1 MYILELKETT
11 KSFPKI
17 TYYHSI
23 YDGILQDVKTKDE
36 AKHFFSE
43 SDANI
48 QKHVIE
54 RNFDYKCKIMKIK

>member
-1 MYILELKETT
+1 MYILELQETE
-11 KSFPKI
+11 KLFSNI

-23 YDGILQDVKTKDE
+23 YDGILQDVKIKDD

-54 RNFDYKCKIMKIK
+54 RNFDYKCKIIELK